1 MNQVRDYSI
10 RCDCGQVLFV
20 QPSQAGG
27 ERRCACGE
35 LVKVP
40 RLSELRRLAGET
52 PPHVSAT
59 EIVRHMLAAGQA
71 SPGELCAYSRQRADD
86 LMYFSVVC
94 SVPYSE
100 PVPRGFWMGLLDAFG
115 SPIAALRPSALAAA
129 VTDPG
134 VSIGHENIFRLP
146 LRVAAEHQPMVKQLE
161 EHDWINLLATVPLYA
176 RLFQEHPGLRVS
188 VSS

>member
-1 MNQVRDYSI
+1 MNNTAQYLM
-10 RCDCGQVLFV
+10 RCECGQDVPV
-20 QPSQAGG
+20 ARSSAGG
-27 ERRCACGE
+27 EVRCRCGRAIR
-35 LVKVP
+35 VP
-40 RLSELRRLAGET
+40 RLSELRRLSGEA
-52 PPHVSAT
+52 PPYVSAT

-71 SPGELCAYSRQRADD
+71 APGEMCAYSRQRADD

-115 SPIAALRPSALAAA
+115 SPIGALRPSALVAA

-134 VSIGHENIFRLP
+134 VSVGHENIFRLP
-146 LRVAAEHQPMVKQLE
+146 LRVATEHQPIVRKLQ

-176 RLFQEHPGLRVS
+176 RLFQEHPGSRVS